1 METRICIWGNYFEE
15 MGAEI
20 AGKMRMIMLGVM
32 AVMMERGHLDACIA
46 MAAIFH
52 ACAVLLDCM
61 LSTLCI
67 V

>member
-1 METRICIWGNYFEE
+1 
-15 MGAEI
+15 MGEEI
-20 AGKMRMIMLGVM
+20 AGKMRMIVLGVA

-46 MAAIFH
+46 TAAIFH
-52 ACAVLLDCM
+52 ACAVSLDCM